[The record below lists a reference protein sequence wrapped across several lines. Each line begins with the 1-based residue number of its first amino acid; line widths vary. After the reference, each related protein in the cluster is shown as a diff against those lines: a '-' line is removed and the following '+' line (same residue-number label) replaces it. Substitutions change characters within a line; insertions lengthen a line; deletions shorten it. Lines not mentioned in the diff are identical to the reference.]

1 MLQAKRRILAM
12 LTVFAMLCSVFYT
25 DGAAFVQAEEQE
37 TSQKENAKESAAA
50 ERIRRVSRAADADEG
65 DGDDFREGYY
75 GYILSDEE
83 FAGFMAEDTGAG
95 TDWLKTKI
103 FNENLDSLLAE
114 LEASESTSHNYWIGC
129 GVENEEALNIVIP
142 SGVKNVGFTS
152 LGIHV
157 KLDSLTLGENTE
169 QALLEG
175 SFTGSEHILT
185 LDYTNAPEGK
195 VGLRYASIEGF
206 IQTIGDE
213 PSGTLTLQDWNS
225 VEGIDN
231 IATMELLP
239 YQVHERDE
247 EGYIVDGGEVRDTGW
262 NLEIRGKYPTSEGTP
277 PIVFNDIVC
286 HTEDDYTEGNFSI
299 ETAKQEDGI
308 FRIPIFN
315 GTIDLGSYYN
325 IDDDDTYGKNISLRV
340 IEDMDVEGDWQT
352 VGPETGIQVAVL
364 SEDAVTAYLQRSNI
378 RYDGYEDDQHGGIDM
393 DGSFLKDGE
402 ELFYV
407 ERLSEEE
414 FNGTAEEWNPE
425 WIGDAGS
432 FESALALVD
441 AESRLVGEEGSGLY
455 KIGPGNGVYGLE
467 SVIELDSLDLTGYE
481 NVQGLRFEGERGD
494 EEGNVFRPD
503 FHLNNINLGAG
514 QSLLLAAMRCIS
526 MEEETQPQ
534 DDSITVTGEGTLIFD
549 NCRIYQAVEAPAG
562 DEATIESR
570 YNNTV
575 SILKADNVVLQE
587 GSNLT
592 VERSL
597 EAENLKQEAYG
608 TLLFAP
614 DASASIGNIMGA
626 EEGEQPGINF
636 IMGYWWEDNE
646 EAWICPQISIG
657 DIPEGMSWL
666 QITPYSVNEA
676 ADRGYPVAEDMYSW
690 KYDIYG
696 TDEMPYSAFDC
707 LMGPEDLSGN
717 ILTLGTDG
725 ESFDRILNGGLDM
738 VIACSYCNMDLD
750 MDSGVH
756 TGGNPSGLYISADSD
771 PVAWVPFVVGG
782 IDMDHAEAEAIPDK
796 EYTGEQIRPAVVVT
810 MDGELLTEG
819 EDYTL
824 VYENNVEVGTAK
836 VIIRAT
842 EQGRYYGEKIVEFT
856 IKKTEQPSTAQPGTE
871 QPGTEKPGTEQPG
884 TNPQPVPP
892 VANPVP
898 AKGMAATAGS
908 FKVKVTVS
916 SADGG
921 EVTVTGTKN
930 KKLTSAVIPATVTIN
945 GYTFK
950 VTEISKNA
958 FKGCTKLK
966 KVTIGKNVKT
976 IGASAFSGCKSL
988 KTITIKSK
996 VLKKVGKAA
1005 FKGIYAKAKIKV
1017 PKAKLKAYKKLLK
1030 GKGQKSTV
1038 KITK

>member
-1 MLQAKRRILAM
+1 MLQTKRRILAM

-25 DGAAFVQAEEQE
+25 DGAAFVQAKEQE
-37 TSQKENAKESAAA
+37 TSQKENAKESAAT
-50 ERIRRVSRAADADEG
+50 ERIRRISRAAEEGEG
-65 DGDDFREGYY
+65 DGDDFQEGYY
-75 GYILSDEE
+75 GYILSDDE

-95 TDWLKTKI
+95 TDWLETEI

-114 LEASESTSHNYWIGC
+114 LEASESTTHNYWIGC
-129 GVENEEALNIVIP
+129 SLENEQALNIEIP
-142 SGVKNVGFTS
+142 SSVKNIGFTA
-152 LGIHV
+152 LGVSV
-157 KLDSLTLGENTE
+157 KLDRLTLGENTE

-185 LDYTNAPEGK
+185 LDYVKAPEGK

-206 IQTIGDE
+206 ICADGDE

-231 IATMELLP
+231 IATLELLP
-239 YQVHERDE
+239 FRVHERDE
-247 EGYIVDGGEVRDTGW
+247 EGNIIDADEVWDTGW
-262 NLEIRGKYPTSEGTP
+262 NLEIRGKDTTA
-277 PIVFNDIVC
+277 PIVFNDIIC
-286 HTEDDYTEGNFSI
+286 STEDGYTEGNFSI
-299 ETAKQEDGI
+299 QTEQQTDGS
-308 FRIPIFN
+308 FRLPVFN

-325 IDDDDTYGKNISLRV
+325 QDDDEVYSKNISLRV
-340 IEDMDVEGDWQT
+340 IEDMDVDGDWQT
-352 VGPETGIQVAVL
+352 VGPETGTQVAVL
-364 SEDAVTAYLQRSNI
+364 AEDVAASYLQAGNI
-378 RYDGYEDDQHGGIDM
+378 RYDGYEDDQHGWIEM

-402 ELFYV
+402 ALFYV

-441 AESRLVGEEGSGLY
+441 GESRLVEECSGLY
-455 KIGPGNGVYGLE
+455 KIGLGDGIYGVE
-467 SVIELDSLDLTGYE
+467 DTIELGSLDLTQFE
-481 NVQGLRFEGERGD
+481 NVWGLRIEGERWD
-494 EEGNVFRPD
+494 EEENVFRPD
-503 FHLNNINLGAG
+503 FHLNDVNLGAG
-514 QSLLLAAMRCIS
+514 QSLLLAGIRCIS
-526 MEEETQPQ
+526 MEEEAQPQ
-534 DDSITVTGEGTLIFD
+534 EDPIAVTGEGTLILD
-549 NCRIYQAVEAPAG
+549 TCRMYQAVEAPAG
-562 DEATIESR
+562 DEMTIEAR
-570 YNNTV
+570 YSNTV
-575 SILKADNVVLQE
+575 SILKADNVVLHE
-587 GSNLT
+587 GSSLT
-592 VERSL
+592 VGESL
-597 EAENLKQEAYG
+597 EAENLIQEAYG
-608 TLLFAP
+608 ALLFLP
-614 DASASIGNIMGA
+614 EASASIGNMTGT
-626 EEGEQPGINF
+626 EEAFGIEF
-636 IMGYWWEDNE
+636 TIGYCWEDGE
-646 EAWICPQISIG
+646 EAWRYPQISIG
-657 DIPEGMSWL
+657 DIQAGEGSWL
-666 QITPYSVNEA
+666 QITPYSLNDAE
-676 ADRGYPVAEDMYSW
+676 DRGYTAAEDVYYW
-690 KYDIYG
+690 EYEPYG
-696 TDEMPYSAFDC
+696 TEERPGSIHDC
-707 LMGPEDLSGN
+707 HMGPEDLSGN
-717 ILTLGTDG
+717 ILTLGTDA
-725 ESFDRILNGGLDM
+725 ESFDRILKSDLYM
-738 VIACSYCNMDLD
+738 VIACSYCSMELD
-750 MDSGVH
+750 MDSGIH
-756 TGGNPSGLYISADSD
+756 TGGNPSGLYLSADSE
-771 PVAWVPFVVGG
+771 PVAWVPFVVSE
-782 IDMDHAEAEAIPDK
+782 IDMDHAEVETIPDK
-796 EYTGEQIRPAVVVT
+796 EYTGEQIRPEVVVT
-810 MDGELLTEG
+810 MDGEPLTEG

-836 VIIRAT
+836 VIIRST
-842 EQGRYYGEKIVEFT
+842 EESRYYGEKIVEFT
-856 IKKTEQPSTAQPGTE
+856 IKKTEQPSTEQPGTE

-884 TNPQPVPP
+884 TNPQPVQPI
-892 VANPVP
+892 ANPVP
-898 AKGMAATAGS
+898 AKGTASVAGS